1 MGNLELRNSYEIMIR
16 LQILIGII
24 FKYIIPIIYI
34 IVGLAIIKTIKN
46 NRKEII
52 KSKKELQITNNLL
65 EKIEMNQK
73 ELEIKIEKINYNI
86 NNK

>member
-1 MGNLELRNSYEIMIR
+1 M
-16 LQILIGII
+16 
-24 FKYIIPIIYI
+24 
-34 IVGLAIIKTIKN
+34 VGLAIIKTIKN

-52 KSKKELQITNNLL
+52 KNKKELQITNNLL

>member
-1 MGNLELRNSYEIMIR
+1 MGNLELRSSYEIMIR
-16 LQILIGII
+16 LQILIEII

>member
-1 MGNLELRNSYEIMIR
+1 MGNLELRSSYEIMIR
-16 LQILIGII
+16 LQILIEIM

-73 ELEIKIEKINYNI
+73 ELEIKIEKINYSI

>member
-1 MGNLELRNSYEIMIR
+1 MGNLELRSSYEIMIR
-16 LQILIGII
+16 LQMLIGIV

-34 IVGLAIIKTIKN
+34 IIGLAIIKTIKN

-52 KSKKELQITNNLL
+52 KNKKELQITNSLL

-73 ELEIKIEKINYNI
+73 ELEVKIEKINYNI

>member
-1 MGNLELRNSYEIMIR
+1 MGNLELRSSYEIMIR
-16 LQILIGII
+16 LQILIEII

-52 KSKKELQITNNLL
+52 KSKKEIQITNNLL

>member
-1 MGNLELRNSYEIMIR
+1 MGNLELRSSYEIMIR
-16 LQILIGII
+16 LQILIEII

-52 KSKKELQITNNLL
+52 KNKKELQITNNLL